1 VLYIAEVKKQTKAF
15 MGGMKTVLHL
25 LACQQN
31 DNRWSAIPGEDILST
46 DDVTQQFAEGAI
58 VTVNLGPN
66 RQVQGSLDLAGP
78 RVANLLQ
85 TFSRQVEKTRGQE
98 EEIEEWKESL
108 TIQAQ
113 ELNRRQ
119 NELQEAEVRIE
130 EKEEELSELE
140 QERAEIQQLREQWE
154 RDRTELE
161 GAWEQLR
168 GEQQRLETQQE
179 ELKGKQGL
187 SPEQGE
193 YLRALIQQIE
203 GAITTAQ
210 ATKNPLNSAQTVV
223 QQQTQAIKEQSK
235 TLEGER
241 QQAEQRQNE
250 ARQLSEQLKNLR
262 QQLQEKQGNLL
273 QSQQRLATV
282 QSKIETKQ
290 QIVTY
295 LGAQLQKQSEV
306 RDILSR
312 LVINSPQLKIKQDVD
327 LQSLEAMPLKQLEEE
342 LNTMQDS
349 FEQAV
354 SFVKDQE
361 EELDY
366 QLQSVR
372 DLEEQLK
379 QARSSEKE
387 NIKNE
392 LAEEEDRYRFLEK
405 TLVGQRR
412 NLMSRED
419 IIDQYKIILKRRQG
433 NSDCEAEMQRIDLS
447 PIFNKIDHQRDYS
460 EDEYHQVNEELQTL
474 HNQVQELE
482 STVTQHQQECD
493 QTRSEVEALE
503 STWQETQKEANE
515 RLTRV
520 EVKGEILHLQEK
532 RLQEINQQLN
542 TIAEAIENINV
553 SEQQNQL
560 SQVQELL
567 ASLS

>member
-1 VLYIAEVKKQTKAF
+1 MLYIAEVKKQTKAF

-46 DDVTQQFAEGAI
+46 DDVTQQFAEGVI

-66 RQVQGSLDLAGP
+66 RQVQGTLDLAGP

-98 EEIEEWKESL
+98 EEIEEWKQSL

-119 NELQEAEVRIE
+119 NELHEAEVRIE

-140 QERAEIQQLREQWE
+140 QERTEIQQLREQWE

-193 YLRALIQQIE
+193 SLRALIQQIE

-241 QQAEQRQNE
+241 QQAEQRQND

-262 QQLQEKQGNLL
+262 QQLQEQQGNLL
-273 QSQQRLATV
+273 QTQQCLATA
-282 QSKIETKQ
+282 QSQIDTKQ

-295 LGAQLQKQSEV
+295 LSAQLQKQSEV

-312 LVINSPQLKIKQDVD
+312 LVINSPQLKINQDVD
-327 LQSLEAMPLKQLEEE
+327 LQSLEAMPLEQLEEE
-342 LNTMQDS
+342 LNTMQES

-372 DLEEQLK
+372 ELEEQLK
-379 QARSSEKE
+379 QARSSDKE
-387 NIKNE
+387 NIQNE

-419 IIDQYKIILKRRQG
+419 IIEQYRIILTRRQG
-433 NSDCEAEMQRIDLS
+433 DSDWEPEIQKVDLS
-447 PIFNKIDHQRDYS
+447 PIFNKVDHQRDYS

-482 STVTQHQQECD
+482 SKLKEQQKECD
-493 QTRSEVEALE
+493 QTRSEIEALE
-503 STWQETQKEANE
+503 LTWQETQKEATE

-532 RLQEINQQLN
+532 KLQEIHQQLN